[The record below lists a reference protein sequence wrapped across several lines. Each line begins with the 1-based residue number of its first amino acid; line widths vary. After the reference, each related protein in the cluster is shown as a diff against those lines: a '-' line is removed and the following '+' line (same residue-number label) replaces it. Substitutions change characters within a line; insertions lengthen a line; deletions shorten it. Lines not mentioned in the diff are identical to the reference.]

1 MPTLYVENI
10 PKDLYD
16 ALRNTARQ
24 HRKSISAEVTAI
36 LEEHIVTPA
45 ELKARRRFLRE
56 AQILRAKTSSV
67 AGRRP
72 LSSEEMLRADRSR

>member
-16 ALRNTARQ
+16 ALRHTARQ

-36 LEEHIVTPA
+36 LEEHIAEAVLATTP
-45 ELKARRRFLRE
+45 
-56 AQILRAKTSSV
+56 
-67 AGRRP
+67 
-72 LSSEEMLRADRSR
+72 

>member
-16 ALRNTARQ
+16 ALRHTARQ

-45 ELKARRRFLRE
+45 ELKARRQFLR
-56 AQILRAKTSSV
+56 QLQKLRGKTGV
-67 AGRRP
+67 TTRP
-72 LSSEEMLRADRSR
+72 LPSSEEMLRADRLR

>member
-16 ALRNTARQ
+16 ALRHTARQ

-45 ELKARRRFLRE
+45 ELKARRLFLR
-56 AQILRAKTSSV
+56 QLQRLRGERGVTA
-67 AGRRP
+67 RRFP
-72 LSSEEMLRADRSR
+72 SSEEMLRADRSR

>member
-16 ALRNTARQ
+16 ALRHTARQ

-45 ELKARRRFLRE
+45 ELKARRQFLR
-56 AQILRAKTSSV
+56 QLQKLRGKTGV
-67 AGRRP
+67 TTRRLP
-72 LSSEEMLRADRSR
+72 SSEEMLRADRLR